1 MHHYIRI
8 SYASTTN
15 SQPSSIRQ
23 DLTDILNEAQQHNAI
38 HGICGVLFYGNDYF
52 FQCLEGEKQVVDA
65 LYAKIAKDPRHKN
78 IVTLSYDSIKEP
90 RFNSWNLKYV
100 LQEDTVLEFFQQH
113 QWEKFNPY
121 TLNEDLLEPFLNLL
135 VTHNES
141 TVGEKEVVVG
151 REVVRGSTIHYK
163 YAVFIVILVLALL
176 LGLYFLSVFNVNTS
190 FYGLPVQ

>member
-1 MHHYIRI
+1 MHNYVRLT
-8 SYASTTN
+8 YASTTN

-65 LYAKIAKDPRHKN
+65 LYAKIVKDPRHKN
-78 IVTLSYDSIKEP
+78 IVTLSYESIKDP
-90 RFNSWNLKYV
+90 RFNNWNLKYV
-100 LQEDTVLEFFQQH
+100 LQEEKVLEFFQQH

-135 VTHNES
+135 DAHNES
-141 TVGEKEVVVG
+141 TVSEKEVVLG
-151 REVVRGSTIHYK
+151 RDVVRGNIINYK
-163 YAVFIVILVLALL
+163 YAVFIVALVLAML

-190 FYGLPVQ
+190 FYGLPVH